1 MPVNPKKKG
10 SVVSGFPGGIPIN
23 TPSTSAATEI
33 QRKPAQSAG
42 FGHGTSQATPILK
55 AGAAPQGSPWANQ
68 SAAVKSTASNVT
80 RNAYLQ
86 HSTVAS
92 RVPAH
97 IRSGKSI
104 VGGGNTS
111 VANLEAQFAHTGVS
125 NSFGPGLAPYNPS
138 QGPTASQIT
147 TPWRP
152 ARSTRTNASFS
163 SARLAVN
170 NAVCKLSGYTR
181 KDFQKGEVISLP
193 HHAANTDPNVDPNTD
208 NRWRS
213 TVEGPVYSKRRMM
226 VVLFIYGRDMLCLPL
241 YTWNKSG
248 ISRRPAWLKNE
259 YVGVQDANNFNYI
272 NHGDYPPVIIEGN
285 RRPMHEHSTVVLSAG
300 CKVSC
305 NEDILSVGRLTQK
318 SHTHLVALWQELN
331 REAVA
336 EAWRR

>member
-1 MPVNPKKKG
+1 MPS
-10 SVVSGFPGGIPIN
+10 SVVSGFPGGIATNN
-23 TPSTSAATEI
+23 TPGTAPAIEP
-33 QRKPAQSAG
+33 QHKPAQIVG
-42 FGHGTSQATPILK
+42 FGHGTSQAIAPTSK
-55 AGAAPQGSPWANQ
+55 AGAAPQGSPWANP

-97 IRSGKSI
+97 IRPGKSTM
-104 VGGGNTS
+104 GGANTS
-111 VANLEAQFAHTGVS
+111 VANLEAQLAHTGVS
-125 NSFGPGLAPYNPS
+125 NSFGGGLAPYNPS

-170 NAVCKLSGYTR
+170 NAVCKLTGYTR

-193 HHAANTDPNVDPNTD
+193 HHAANTDPNIDPNTD

-259 YVGVQDANNFNYI
+259 YVGVQDANNLNYI

-331 REAVA
+331 RAAVA

>member
-1 MPVNPKKKG
+1 MNPKKKS
-10 SVVSGFPGGIPIN
+10 SVVSGFQGGIATDN
-23 TPSTSAATEI
+23 TTGTAPAIEL
-33 QRKPAQSAG
+33 QHKPAQIAG
-42 FGHGTSQATPILK
+42 FGHGTPQAIPPTLK
-55 AGAAPQGSPWANQ
+55 AGAAPQGSPWANP
-68 SAAVKSTASNVT
+68 SAAIKSTASNVT

-97 IRSGKSI
+97 VRPGKSI
-104 VGGGNTS
+104 MGGTNGS
-111 VANLEAQFAHTGVS
+111 IANLEAQLAHTGVS
-125 NSFGPGLAPYNPS
+125 NSFGSGLAPYNPS

-193 HHAANTDPNVDPNTD
+193 HHSANTDPNVDPNTD

-259 YVGVQDANNFNYI
+259 YVGVQDVNNHNYV

>member
-1 MPVNPKKKG
+1 MPVNPKKKS
-10 SVVSGFPGGIPIN
+10 SVVSGFPGGIPIIN
-23 TPSTSAATEI
+23 TPSTAAATEV

-42 FGHGTSQATPILK
+42 FGHGTSQATPTLK
-55 AGAAPQGSPWANQ
+55 AGAAPQGSPWASQ
-68 SAAVKSTASNVT
+68 SAAFKSTASNVT

-97 IRSGKSI
+97 IRPGKSI
-104 VGGGNTS
+104 DRGGNTS
-111 VANLEAQFAHTGVS
+111 VANLEAQLAHTGVS

-138 QGPTASQIT
+138 QGPTASHIT

-181 KDFQKGEVISLP
+181 KDFQK
-193 HHAANTDPNVDPNTD
+193 D

-248 ISRRPAWLKNE
+248 ISRRPGWLKNE
-259 YVGVQDANNFNYI
+259 YVGVQDANNLNYI

-331 REAVA
+331 RAAVA